1 MRLLH
6 IIDLKA
12 SISLKD
18 LDYRVTF
25 PWRRAYKFLILVGD
39 MHFDFEIKRAN
50 LSISELSHISNK
62 MTLLVEYKLGSK
74 ALLSFI

>member
-18 LDYRVTF
+18 IDYRVTF
-25 PWRRAYKFLILVGD
+25 PWRRAYKFLIFVGD
-39 MHFDFEIKRAN
+39 MHFDFEIKRDN
-50 LSISELSHISNK
+50 
-62 MTLLVEYKLGSK
+62 Y
-74 ALLSFI
+74 